1 MKLATLCYV
10 KHEGQ
15 TLMLHRVKKQNDIHE
30 GKWNGLGGKFDPGET
45 PEECVAR
52 EVLEES
58 GLIISDP
65 ILKGFLT
72 FPAFDGDEDW
82 YVFVYIATEFSG
94 DLIVSPEGNLEWID
108 DADVLNLP
116 LWEGDQI
123 FFEWMTTHRYFSGKF
138 TYAADGRL
146 LESHGTFH

>member
-123 FFEWMTTHRYFSGKF
+123 FLEWMTKHRYFSGKF